1 MITKIQSYLT
11 ELDKKLTMEKLDKL
25 MSEMVSPETYVE
37 YVILK
42 GDV

>member
-25 MSEMVSPETYVE
+25 MSEMASPETYVE